1 MKNRELEELAL
12 NQEEL
17 HSALFSNLVLQEGNM
32 ALMLLGKVP
41 HPETGETVKD
51 LDSAKLFIDQL
62 EMLAAKTKGNLNPDE
77 QSLLN
82 QTLTA
87 VRMAYVEEAKPSSAP
102 RAGLNEAKTAAPASA
117 IASTRASS
125 EEEESK
131 KKFVKRY

>member
-102 RAGLNEAKTAAPASA
+102 TAGLNEAKTAAPASA
-117 IASTRASS
+117 ALRLLLPRRKKRA
-125 EEEESK
+125 
-131 KKFVKRY
+131 KRNS